1 MSRPGSV
8 KSATQTRPT
17 ESRVVWLH
25 SPRGVRH
32 QLRRLAWRAVPKPLL
47 RATTHLRRFWYAL
60 RLEGR
65 SFLGRMQTRLSKEHW
80 GVTLGPIYRES
91 PEGQHLYDARTVAR
105 NEGTRT
111 LESVRP
117 WASTTEIQ
125 IYLEGFHAGEQFV
138 LGNLDTQSRAVF
150 ESSLTRT
157 SPEGGNITP
166 PQAIPQGSKFY

>member
-25 SPRGVRH
+25 SPTGVRY

-47 RATTHLRRFWYAL
+47 RATTHLSRFWYAL

-65 SFLGRMQTRLSKEHW
+65 SFFGRMHTRLSNAHW
-80 GVTLGPIYRES
+80 GVTLSRMYQES
-91 PEGQHLYDARTVAR
+91 SKFHHLYDARTVAR

-125 IYLEGFHAGEQFV
+125 I
-138 LGNLDTQSRAVF
+138 
-150 ESSLTRT
+150 
-157 SPEGGNITP
+157 
-166 PQAIPQGSKFY
+166 